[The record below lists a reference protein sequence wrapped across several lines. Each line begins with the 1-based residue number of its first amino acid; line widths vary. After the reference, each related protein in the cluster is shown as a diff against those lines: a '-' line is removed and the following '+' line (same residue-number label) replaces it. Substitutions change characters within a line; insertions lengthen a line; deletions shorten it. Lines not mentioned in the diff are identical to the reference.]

1 MAFSIQTNVNSL
13 VAQENLRVNGDF
25 QSRTISRLTSG
36 YRINA
41 SGDDAAGLAVANKF
55 RSDVAELQQ
64 GVRNANDGLSTL
76 QIIDG
81 GLNNI
86 STMLDRLKTL
96 ATQSASSTF
105 TGNRA
110 TLNNE
115 YQALLGEIDR
125 QADNIG
131 LGSGS
136 FGGRFNTSISVY
148 TGGGGELQ
156 DNSKVTIDLS
166 GSDNRVNSSA
176 LALSGTSVNSGA
188 TTTLA
193 GMQDLTSVTKLYQG
207 NGAQASQTFSFHI
220 VESDGSKRDFS
231 VTVKGTADST
241 GISTDEALT
250 QLNDVI
256 SQYGLSA
263 TTAKNGAATELAF
276 TGGVAFSVEIAAEA
290 NALGGSFALTAT
302 GAPAGGY
309 SDTMYTN
316 TTNANVT
323 TFTGYAAG
331 NSDAVTFKVGSQEV
345 SVTLNNTNASSLAAT
360 VDVLNSKLSTLGIQ
374 AVQVDD
380 PAGGNSYVVLQ
391 SGKSFTYSVT
401 HTEADDTFDAASSIF
416 VSTNMDASAVN
427 SWTLGATT
435 PITADTPSNAAATDT
450 SSAEAALSKITEAVE
465 NLGLVQ
471 GKVGTGQNKLQYA
484 ITLAQS
490 QIANFSA
497 AESRIR
503 DADVAAEAANLTK
516 AQVLQQAS
524 LAAMAQANSAPQAVL
539 ALLRG

>member
-13 VAQENLRVNGDF
+13 VAQENLRVNSDF

-36 YRINA
+36 FRINA

-81 GLNNI
+81 GLNNV

-105 TGNRA
+105 NGNRA

-125 QADNIG
+125 QAGNIG

-156 DNSKVTIDLS
+156 ENSKVMIDLS
-166 GSDNRVNSSA
+166 GSANRVNSSA
-176 LALSGTSVNSGA
+176 LALSGTSINSGA
-188 TTTLA
+188 TTTFA
-193 GMQDLTSVTKLYQG
+193 GMQDLTSVTKLYEG
-207 NGAQASQTFSFHI
+207 NGAQASQAFSFHI
-220 VESDGSKRDFS
+220 VESDGTKRDFTM
-231 VTVKGTADST
+231 TVKGTSDST
-241 GISTDEALT
+241 GITTDEALT

-263 TTAKNGAATELAF
+263 TTATNGAATELAF

-290 NALGGSFALTAT
+290 NAAGGSFALTAA
-302 GAPAGGY
+302 GAAAGGY

-316 TTNANVT
+316 KTNANVT
-323 TFTGYAAG
+323 SFTGYAAG
-331 NSDAVTFKVGSQEV
+331 NSEDLTFKVGTQQV
-345 SVTLNNTNASSLAAT
+345 SFQLNSTNAATLGAT
-360 VDVLNSKLSTLGIQ
+360 VDLLNSKLNTLGIK
-374 AVQVDD
+374 AVQVDN
-380 PAGGNSYVVLQ
+380 PADATSHVVLQ
-391 SGKSFTYSVT
+391 SDKSFTYSGT
-401 HTEADDTFDAASSIF
+401 HTEADDVFDATSSIF
-416 VSTNMDASAVN
+416 VDTNMDASGTNV
-427 SWTLGATT
+427 WTLGAGTAV
-435 PITADTPSNAAATDT
+435 TADSPSNASASDT
-450 SSAEAALSKITEAVE
+450 SSAEAALSKITDAVE
-465 NLGLVQ
+465 TLGLVQ

-490 QIANFSA
+490 QISNFSA